1 MPLRATYKKKVSE
14 KRTPFFISVF
24 KIDSNCVIIFTGDAM
39 TETITYTLQTGAELT
54 IYRTA
59 TFGDIAVLSALV
71 VVILFMM
78 FSGIY
83 GLTKRRR
90 ML

>member
-1 MPLRATYKKKVSE
+1 
-14 KRTPFFISVF
+14 
-24 KIDSNCVIIFTGDAM
+24 M

-71 VVILFMM
+71 ILILFLM
-78 FSGIY
+78 FAGIFN
-83 GLTKRRR
+83 LTRRR
-90 ML
+90 KSL

>member
-1 MPLRATYKKKVSE
+1 
-14 KRTPFFISVF
+14 
-24 KIDSNCVIIFTGDAM
+24 M